1 MTDERATTK
10 IDREKSH
17 MYDEIIMDENSI
29 FHSQSKTTVYVMSAA
44 LGYYFKES
52 KNIPPSNRQDLFVTT
67 TLGSGSADALWI
79 LKSIAISHSGI
90 EILKS
95 MRDIIKICDDYAN
108 SGIERLYKI
117 HKDSDDEADDI
128 AMLIADSL
136 DNLIE

>member
-1 MTDERATTK
+1 
-10 IDREKSH
+10 
-17 MYDEIIMDENSI
+17 
-29 FHSQSKTTVYVMSAA
+29 MSAA

>member
-10 IDREKSH
+10 IDREKSY
-17 MYDEIIMDENSI
+17 MYDEIVMDENSI
-29 FHSQSKTTVYVMSAA
+29 FHSQNKTSVYVMSVA

-52 KNIPPSNRQDLFVTT
+52 KDIPSSNRQDLFVTT
-67 TLGSGSADALWI
+67 TMGSGSTDALWI

-95 MRDIIKICDDYAN
+95 MRDIIKICDNYAN
-108 SGIERLYKI
+108 SGIEHLYKI

-128 AMLIADSL
+128 AMLMADAL
-136 DNLIE
+136 NDLVE

>member
-10 IDREKSH
+10 IDREKSY
-17 MYDEIIMDENSI
+17 MYDEIVMDENSI
-29 FHSQSKTTVYVMSAA
+29 FHNQSKTSVYVMSVA

-52 KNIPPSNRQDLFVTT
+52 KDIPSSNRQDLFVTT
-67 TLGSGSADALWI
+67 TMGSGSTDALWI

-95 MRDIIKICDDYAN
+95 MRDIIKICDNYAN
-108 SGIERLYKI
+108 SGIEHLYKI

-128 AMLIADSL
+128 AMLMADAL
-136 DNLIE
+136 NDLVE